1 MIISFPPGPTNRVCA
16 VSTAVCTA
24 IVLLAFPHQGLRGQV
39 PAGAAQNALA
49 GSRVFGTKGCA
60 QCHAVNDLGGHVG
73 PDLGRFP
80 GTRSYYDFAAAMWN
94 HLPRMAQEMGTLGI
108 ERPRMSAWEIG
119 DLIAFLFWIDY
130 FDSAGDAEHGAQ
142 LFAEKNCV
150 VCHQAGGVGGVDGPS
165 LEFLNQYG
173 TPIQVAT
180 AMWNHGPA
188 MAEAMQRRGL
198 SRPTFSGAE
207 LRDLIAYLKSTSTG
221 LPEQPLYV
229 LPGRSDEG
237 RALFSEKGCVQC
249 HQLQGQGSGPGP
261 DLAAR
266 GRQWSLIEFA
276 AAMWNKEP
284 AMTAAMRARGIMVPD
299 LRAGEMAD
307 IVGYLG
313 SVQYFG
319 REGNRVRGLN
329 SLRTKG
335 CLNCHSLNGR
345 GGPEEDLGR
354 MAPLA
359 SAAAVIAAMWNHIL
373 VTGGEAEAVRW
384 PTFRPGE
391 MADLAAFLQ
400 APRTG
405 R

>member
-1 MIISFPPGPTNRVCA
+1 MIISFPPGPTNRSCA
-16 VSTAVCTA
+16 VQAAVCTA
-24 IVLLAFPHQGLRGQV
+24 LILLSLPLQDLRGQV
-39 PAGAAQNALA
+39 PPGPAQNALA

-60 QCHAVNDLGGHVG
+60 QCHAVNDQGGEVG
-73 PDLGRFP
+73 PDLGQFP

-94 HLPRMAQEMGTLGI
+94 HLPGMAEEMGELGI

-130 FDSAGDAEHGAQ
+130 FDSAGDAEHGAL
-142 LFAEKNCV
+142 LFGDKDCV

-173 TPIQVAT
+173 TPIQVAA

-188 MAEAMQRRGL
+188 MGEAMQRRGL
-198 SRPTFSGAE
+198 TRPTFSGAE

-221 LPEQPLYV
+221 LPEDPLYV
-229 LPGRSDEG
+229 LPGRTDEG
-237 RALFSEKGCVQC
+237 RMLFAEKGCEQC
-249 HQLQGQGSGPGP
+249 HRLQGQGSGLGP

-266 GRQWSLIEFA
+266 QRQWSLIEFA

-284 AMTAAMRARGIMVPD
+284 AMTAAMRARGIMVPN
-299 LRAGEMAD
+299 LRAAEMAD

-319 REGNRVRGLN
+319 QEGNRVRGLN
-329 SLRTKG
+329 GLRTKG

-345 GGPEEDLGR
+345 GGPETDLGR
-354 MAPLA
+354 MEPLD
-359 SAAAVIAAMWNHIL
+359 SPAAVIAAMWNHIR
-373 VTGGEAEAVRW
+373 VATGDPDAVQW
-384 PTFRPGE
+384 PMLRPAE

-400 APRTG
+400 APRS